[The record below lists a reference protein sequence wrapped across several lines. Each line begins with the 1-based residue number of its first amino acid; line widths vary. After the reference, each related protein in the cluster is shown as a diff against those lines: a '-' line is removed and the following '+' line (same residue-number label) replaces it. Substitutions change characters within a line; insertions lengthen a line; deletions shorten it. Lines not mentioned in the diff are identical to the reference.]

1 MFVNDVIIMERK
13 CIKYKDIILVYDV
26 LCDNYCLGYFKR
38 LDVKYLVS
46 IICILIGFF
55 SYDSKI
61 KSFR

>member
-61 KSFR
+61 KSLR